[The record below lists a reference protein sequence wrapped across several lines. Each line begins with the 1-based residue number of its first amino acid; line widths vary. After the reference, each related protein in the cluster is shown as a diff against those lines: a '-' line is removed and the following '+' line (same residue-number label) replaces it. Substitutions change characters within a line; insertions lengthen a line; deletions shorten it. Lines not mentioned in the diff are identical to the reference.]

1 MTKNKYKEKG
11 VQGIFDVEFR
21 IEQINEKQ
29 NILKK
34 ILRAIDFELFRPL
47 LEEYLV
53 NHNKKSNVGAKP
65 YDPVLMFK
73 ILIIQQIFGLSDD
86 QAEFQIMDRT
96 SFQQFLGLTMGDKV
110 PDAKSI
116 WNFREKITKQN
127 LERKLFDLF
136 RSFLMEKEMIINEGK
151 MVDASIVSVPRQRNK
166 KDEND
171 KIKSGNG
178 DKLWEDKPNK
188 KRQKDID
195 AKWLKKNGENFY
207 GYKDHTKVD
216 LKTKLIANY
225 EVTDASVHD
234 SQALDD
240 LLEESDSNQ
249 ILYGDSAYSGEEQT
263 KTIKKYKMVNLTH
276 EKGYKNKPLTQQQKA
291 SNREKS
297 KIRARVEHVYG
308 FVSNSMSDFFSR
320 LIGFERNKCVIGL
333 INLIYNMCRYEQISR
348 IGIH

>member
-1 MTKNKYKEKG
+1 MAKEKYKTRGTK
-11 VQGIFDVEFR
+11 GIFDVEFR

-34 ILRAIDFELFRPL
+34 ISSAINFELFRPL

-65 YDPVLMFK
+65 YDPLLMFK
-73 ILIIQQIFGLSDD
+73 ILIIEQIFGLSDH
-86 QAEFQIMDRT
+86 QAEFQILGCT
-96 SFQQFLGLTMGDKV
+96 SFQQFLGLTVGDKV

-116 WNFREKITKQN
+116 WNFREKVTKQN

-136 RSFLMEKEMIINEGK
+136 SDVLKDKGMILNEGK
-151 MVDASIVSVPRQRNK
+151 IVDASIVCVPKQRNN

-171 KIKSGNG
+171 RIKSGDG

-195 AKWLKKNGENFY
+195 ARWLKKNGENFH

-216 LKTKLIANY
+216 TKTKLIDIY

-240 LLEESDSNQ
+240 LLEESDRYQN
-249 ILYGDSAYSGEEQT
+249 LHGDSAYSGEEQE
-263 KTIKKYKMVNLTH
+263 KTIKKYKMINFTH
-276 EKGYKNKPLTQQQKA
+276 EKGCNNKPLTEQQKT
-291 SNREKS
+291 SNKEKS

-333 INLIYNMCRYEQISR
+333 INLIYNMCRYEQLLR
-348 IGIH
+348 IDTN